1 MKMLFA
7 NKDISYKR
15 AVHPLPVEKG
25 VLSAKIEIANKIII
39 SQKRNPVPF
48 LEENTIHLRP
58 VEGNVL

>member
-48 LEENTIHLRP
+48 LK
-58 VEGNVL
+58 